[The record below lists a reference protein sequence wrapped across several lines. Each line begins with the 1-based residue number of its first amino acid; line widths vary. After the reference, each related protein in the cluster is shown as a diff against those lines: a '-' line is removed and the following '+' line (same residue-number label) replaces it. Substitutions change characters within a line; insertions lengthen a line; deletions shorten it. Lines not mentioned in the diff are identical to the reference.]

1 MEEIIMRNNIE
12 QQKLISIKQV
22 KSAKKS
28 KLIKNGFIFF
38 AMSIFVLLNIHIKSK
53 ESFQPLQRARQRLQR
68 DHGDCPR
75 PQKY

>member
-1 MEEIIMRNNIE
+1 MRNNIE

-38 AMSIFVLLNIHIKSK
+38 AMSIFVLLNIHIKSILADSTNLAEK
-53 ESFQPLQRARQRLQR
+53 IKKLRKMWYLLLENMINTII
-68 DHGDCPR
+68 
-75 PQKY
+75 